1 MLRLPAVAGRF
12 YPANPNEL
20 AATVRRMSAPRA
32 ASSSSF
38 ASSSAISP
46 ADGGE
51 KISVAA
57 CLVPH
62 AGYMYSGAVAGEVF
76 GRIAL
81 PKKILILGVRH
92 FPRGEPAAI
101 LSNGAWRTPLGDA
114 PIDTELAM
122 ALRDACPLLREDAVA
137 HSQEHSLE
145 VQIPFLQVLAP
156 GFSFVPVALG
166 TVRFDDLV
174 RVGEAVACVLM
185 AQPEPVLL
193 LATSDLNHHED
204 DATTRVK
211 DANAVEKLLAL
222 DARGLFD
229 VCRTEKISMC
239 GLGPAVATIT
249 ALRAMGT
256 TRGELVRYAT
266 SADVSG
272 DTSSV
277 VGYAG
282 IVWGDGRSKDS
293 TDAME

>member
-12 YPANPNEL
+12 YPSNPVEL
-20 AATVRRMSAPRA
+20 TATVRRMSAPRDGDAGADSA
-32 ASSSSF
+32 A
-38 ASSSAISP
+38 
-46 ADGGE
+46 E
-51 KISVAA
+51 KRSVAA

-76 GRIAL
+76 RQISL

-92 FPRGEPAAI
+92 APRGESAAI

-114 PIDTELAM
+114 PIDTELAT
-122 ALRDACPLLREDAVA
+122 ALRDVCPLLGEDAVA

-166 TVRFDDLV
+166 TVRFEDLV
-174 RVGEAVACVLM
+174 RVGEAVARVLM
-185 AQPEPVLL
+185 AAKERVLL
-193 LATSDLNHHED
+193 LATSDLSHYED

-211 DANAVEKLLAL
+211 DAKAVEKLLAL

-229 VCRTEKISMC
+229 VCRTERISMC

-249 ALRAMGT
+249 ALRAMGVT
-256 TRGELVRYAT
+256 HGELVRYAT
-266 SADVSG
+266 SADASG

-282 IVWGDGRSKDS
+282 IVWAKWSEDPTK
-293 TDAME
+293 